1 MSAEKLKFF
10 KEALSLSFP
19 LSDVKTDRDRD
30 IKKVMLKLPEYLSQ
44 VCDIP
49 NMQDPKIRAQN
60 QYIFIA
66 LFTCTRSL
74 TLKYLLEYKNQ
85 NLTLSVIVAFTLA
98 HKDIKI
104 YDLNY
109 FLKHP
114 LEIDNLPDCF
124 HTLYTEGD
132 NLDDFELRKDLFEF
146 IYGKSPTRSEKDHM
160 WRIKYKMERIPDYTH
175 CREEYNR
182 MIDYLG
188 HETEDRTIR
197 RRKTVFS
204 EALSLSYETFPLSD
218 IRIDK
223 NIEKSLK
230 EDIMPD
236 FARYLSILC
245 CSQKP
250 IDTYC
255 DIEKVR
261 AQDQYIFTAF
271 FTCIRRL
278 TLKYQ
283 SKAKA
288 KSVDI
293 LQMFASA
300 AFILAYKALSI
311 DELDC
316 SYDLN
321 STSFLKYLGYPRETF
336 DTVNKIE
343 REIYK
348 MTDFTPCVKEYN
360 EMIEYIEGK
369 KRKRKRP
376 VQKRYSLRPRKT
388 VKYSF

>member
-10 KEALSLSFP
+10 KEALSLSYSMFP
-19 LSDVKTDRDRD
+19 LSDNRDVKKNMSK
-30 IKKVMLKLPEYLSQ
+30 IPEYLSR
-44 VCDIP
+44 VCDVP
-49 NMQDPKIRAQN
+49 NIQDPKIRAQN

-74 TLKYLLEYKNQ
+74 TLNYLLEYKNQ
-85 NLTLSVIVAFTLA
+85 NLTFSVIVAFTLA
-98 HKDIKI
+98 HQGLII
-104 YDLNY
+104 YDSNY

-124 HTLYTEGD
+124 HTLYIEGND
-132 NLDDFELRKDLFEF
+132 LDDFELRKDLFEF
-146 IYGKSPTRSEKDHM
+146 IYGKSSTRDERDHM
-160 WRIKYKMERIPDYTH
+160 WRIKYKMERIPSYTH
-175 CREEYNR
+175 CLEEYNR
-182 MIDYLG
+182 MIDYLE
-188 HETEDRTIR
+188 HETEGRTIR

-223 NIEKSLK
+223 NIKKSLK

-245 CSQKP
+245 CSRKP
-250 IDTYC
+250 INTYC

-261 AQDQYIFTAF
+261 VQDQYIFTAL

-283 SKAKA
+283 LKAKA
-288 KSVDI
+288 KSADI

-316 SYDLN
+316 SHDLN
-321 STSFLKYLGYPRETF
+321 SKSLLAYLGYPKETL

-343 REIYK
+343 REIHK

-360 EMIEYIEGK
+360 EMIEYIEDK
-369 KRKRKRP
+369 RRKRKRP
-376 VQKRYSLRPRKT
+376 IQKRYSLRPRKT